1 MQNLP
6 GNSNEDITLEYEEQ
20 IYAHVRS
27 KLELGRL
34 FREVNQKIISGAND
48 VQIFEFVFDN
58 LSRFIPFDRIG
69 VALIDQQ
76 DGLVKLRWVRSKD
89 PPKHLSG
96 NYSAP
101 LKGSSLEKIVSTGK
115 PRILNDL
122 LQYLREHP
130 NSVSTQLITQDGI
143 RSSLTCPLS
152 ADGRPVGFVFF
163 SSKTPNTYS
172 EEHAE
177 VFLEIAE
184 ELSIVA
190 EQQHLKGLRERN

>member
-1 MQNLP
+1 MKNLP
-6 GNSNEDITLEYEEQ
+6 GNSNEDTTLEYEERIFAQ
-20 IYAHVRS
+20 VRS
-27 KLELGRL
+27 KLELSRL
-34 FREVNQKIISGAND
+34 FREVNQKIITGASD
-48 VQIFEFVFDN
+48 VQIFEFVFEKLN
-58 LSRFIPFDRIG
+58 YFIPFDRIG
-69 VALIDQQ
+69 VALIDQH

-89 PPKHLSG
+89 PPKYLSG
-96 NYSAP
+96 NYSAS
-101 LKGSSLEKIVSTGK
+101 LKGSSLEKIVLTGK

-122 LQYLREHP
+122 LQYLCENPR
-130 NSVSTQLITQDGI
+130 SVSTQLIVQDGI

-152 ADGRPVGFVFF
+152 AEGRPVGFVFF

-177 VFLEIAE
+177 TFSEIAE